1 VTETRILIVEDEV
14 IVASNLGDRLAAL
27 GYTVTGTAFTGEE
40 GIEQAL
46 QTRPDLV
53 LMDIRL
59 QGGID
64 GVAAAQQIR
73 DRLDIPVVY
82 LTGYADSRTLER
94 AKVTEPYGYI
104 LKPFEVRELHGAIE
118 MALYKHD
125 IEKRLRES
133 EKRYRTLVE
142 HSLQGIMVIQEA
154 PPRVV
159 FANPRCAEISGCSI
173 DQLLALAPEDALAL
187 VHPDDRA
194 VLSERI
200 ADHLAGKS
208 VPVTDEFRLLRKD
221 ATVRWVEY
229 FASLT
234 EHDGMPAIQAAFVDV
249 TERKLAEQALQAAHD
264 ELEERVETRTAELA
278 RANALLQMEISIRW
292 EVEDALQQRAEDLA
306 RTNKLVSALNQVS
319 TRIGTTLDP
328 DEVLETFGA
337 ELHSL
342 GMAALVALKGVDTES
357 LVVHYAS
364 VQPDALARA
373 EAMVGLSLCGSRIPR
388 SSWPAKEVIE
398 QGHAVFVAD
407 PLAVTATLAPGIQE
421 DVLKRA
427 IVAAGMPPDGPAIC
441 LPLAAEEQ
449 VNGILVVWGEGL
461 REDDVPALSVFA
473 DQVAI
478 AFERAQ
484 LARQAAEAEIL
495 REVARLRSELIA
507 NVSHEIRT
515 PLGLIEVLCTSLL
528 MEDVEF
534 DRVMRKQF
542 LQGIRE
548 ETDRLK
554 VIVDNLLNLSWLE
567 SGQWRLDRRPT
578 DVGQLATEVLE
589 TVREQLTQHQAAC
602 ELAEANLVA
611 DVDPRQ
617 IETVL
622 SNLLGNAIK
631 YSPGG
636 GTIRIHGYQD
646 EGQVVVC
653 VQDEGIGIPAAEHEK
668 IFERFYRID
677 NQTTRTVSGVGL
689 GLAVCRGIVDR
700 HGGRIWVES
709 TPGSGS
715 TFCFALPLTARQDA
729 PRAGQPQA

>member
-1 VTETRILIVEDEV
+1 VTGARILIVEDEV
-14 IVASNLGDRLAAL
+14 IVASNLGDRLTAM

-53 LMDIRL
+53 LMDVRL
-59 QGGID
+59 QGEMD
-64 GVAAAQQIR
+64 GVVAAQQIR
-73 DRLDIPVVY
+73 DRLAIPVVY
-82 LTGYADSRTLER
+82 LTGHADNRTLER
-94 AKVTEPYGYI
+94 AKVTEPYGYV
-104 LKPFEVRELHGAIE
+104 LKPFEVRELHSVIE
-118 MALYKHD
+118 MALHKHD

-159 FANPRCAEISGCSI
+159 FANPRCAEISDHGV
-173 DQLLALAPEDALAL
+173 DELLALSPEDALAL

-194 VLSERI
+194 FLSARI

-208 VPVTDEFRLLRKD
+208 VPVTDVFRILRKD
-221 ATVRWVEY
+221 GTVRWVEY

-234 EHDGMPAIQAAFVDV
+234 EHDGTPAIQAAFVDIS
-249 TERKLAEQALQAAHD
+249 ERMRAEQALRAAYD
-264 ELEERVETRTAELA
+264 ELEERVEGRTAELA
-278 RANALLQMEISIRW
+278 RANALLQMEISTRW
-292 EVEDALQQRAEDLA
+292 EVEDALQQRAQDLA
-306 RTNKLVSALNQVS
+306 RTNRLVSALNEVS

-337 ELHSL
+337 ELRAL
-342 GMAALVALKGVDTES
+342 GMIAVVALRGIDAES
-357 LVVHYAS
+357 LVIHYAS
-364 VQPDALARA
+364 VQPDALAQA
-373 EAMVGLSLCGSRIPR
+373 EATAGLSLRGSRIPR
-388 SSWPAKEVIE
+388 SSWPAREVIE
-398 QGHAVFVAD
+398 QRHAVFVAD
-407 PLAVTATLAPGIQE
+407 PLAMAAAFAPNVSE
-421 DVLKRA
+421 DLLKRA
-427 IVAAGMPPDGPAIC
+427 IDGAGVSPADPAIC
-441 LPLAAEEQ
+441 LPLAAEEH
-449 VNGILVVWGEGL
+449 VNGVLIVWGEGL

-478 AFERAQ
+478 AFERAR

-534 DRVMRKQF
+534 DRVMQKQF
-542 LQGIRE
+542 LQGIKE

-578 DVGQLATEVLE
+578 DVGRLAKEVME
-589 TVREQLTQHQAAC
+589 TMQEQFTQHQAECDLDTAS
-602 ELAEANLVA
+602 LVA

-631 YSPGG
+631 YSPDGG
-636 GTIRIHGYQD
+636 AIRIHGYQD
-646 EGQVVVC
+646 RGHIVVC
-653 VQDEGIGIPAAEHEK
+653 VQDEGIGIPAGEQER

-709 TPGSGS
+709 APGSGS
-715 TFCFALPLTARQDA
+715 TFCFALPTAARQNSSQ
-729 PRAGQPQA
+729 AG